1 VIVIVSVIKYPVFYF
16 RTLYNTEILPIFL
29 KTCTINRY
37 IRETHAT
44 YPTVVESRLQTLM
57 FPPLN
62 SDGSNFMEWI
72 NDAKTILSV
81 EDLAR
86 TLITPVASTSTA
98 PAAGDDIPAVCK

>member
-1 VIVIVSVIKYPVFYF
+1 M
-16 RTLYNTEILPIFL
+16 
-29 KTCTINRY
+29 NRY

-62 SDGSNFMEWI
+62 ADGSNFMEWI

-98 PAAGDDIPAVCK
+98 LAAGDHIPAVCKWQALLLLRRHLDQATSIFGGG